1 MKTIK
6 LSILCAGLLA
16 LTTFSS
22 CMMNCIHGSGVEGK
36 ENRKVNDFTKINISG
51 GYNITLKQ
59 DSSLGLSITADDN
72 VLKYLRT
79 TVEGDE
85 LKIYTK
91 KSICAKKP
99 IAITI
104 GVHNLEAL
112 KGSGAIE
119 IASDGKLKVK
129 DIDLH
134 LSGASKVNLDMDAN
148 NVNTQAAGATE
159 LTLKGQATSHNVHL
173 TGSGKLYALDFVVGK
188 YDVQTT
194 GASECK
200 INVLTDLNI
209 HVTGAAEIS
218 YKGNPAHVNTSKTGA
233 ADIKKLD

>member
-6 LSILCAGLLA
+6 LSILCAALLA

-22 CMMNCIHGSGVEGK
+22 CMMNCLHGSGVEAK
-36 ENRKVNDFTKINISG
+36 ENRKVNDFTKINVSG
-51 GYNITLKQ
+51 GYKITLKQ

-85 LKIYTK
+85 LKIDTK
-91 KSICAKKP
+91 KNICAKNP

-104 GVHNLEAL
+104 GIHNLEAI

-119 IASDGKLKVK
+119 VLSDGKLKVK
-129 DIDLH
+129 DMDIH
-134 LSGASKVNLDMDAN
+134 LSGASKINLDMDAD
-148 NVNTQAAGATE
+148 NVTTRGSGATE
-159 LTLKGQATSHNVHL
+159 LTLKGQAASHNVHL

-188 YDVQTT
+188 YDVETT

-200 INVLTDLNI
+200 INVLNELNI
-209 HVTGAAEIS
+209 HVTGAADIS
-218 YKGNPAHVNTSKTGA
+218 YKGNPAHVTTSKTGA
-233 ADIKKLD
+233 AEIKKLD